1 MINTITIFLFSSF
14 FMIASCVQGQT
25 LVDDTRELKV
35 LLFENL
41 EKGKRK
47 IVSLGATVRYKLD
60 GEKRL
65 YKGIVEAIGDD
76 FFVVDNKK
84 ILFRDCAKISGR
96 VYNENQILGGV
107 LTGIGVA
114 SISFGGT
121 FLATGSF
128 SVGVASV
135 VTAAALI
142 GVGIYIVMQHKTFN
156 LNKGWTVHGAT
167 IRYNPNL

>member
-1 MINTITIFLFSSF
+1 MINTITIFLFSSLF
-14 FMIASCVQGQT
+14 LGLQSIQGQT
-25 LVDDTRELKV
+25 LVDDTRELEV
-35 LLFENL
+35 LLFDHI

-47 IVSLGATVRYKLD
+47 IISKGATVRYQLD
-60 GEKRL
+60 GQRGRV
-65 YKGIVEAIGDD
+65 KGVVEAIGDN
-76 FFVVDNKK
+76 FFIVDNQK

-96 VYNENQILGGV
+96 VYNENQILGGL
-107 LTGIGVA
+107 LTGVGVA

-135 VTAAALI
+135 VAAAALI
-142 GVGIYIVMQHKTFN
+142 GVGIYMVMKHRTFN
-156 LNKGWTVHGAT
+156 LNKGWTVHGAK